1 MSKPIITTNT
11 SITSVLG
18 SLQGQTAQ
26 SQEQPS
32 NESSPANSEPTS
44 NSCLPV
50 LTPALSGP
58 SEAIRN
64 AETALVTAAQSLS
77 PDLSEESKSIL
88 KNFISR
94 SSRGFA
100 GTMPMMCKGPECP
113 FIHACPLYEAK
124 AKLPMGQRCPV
135 EESIVYMWV
144 NKHLHALG
152 IENIDAP
159 ENSFDMDML
168 YELAGQELI
177 RWRCGAYMAKTPN
190 IVESKLVGESIQG
203 TPLFADVMNPVI
215 EAMERAG
222 KNVAKIR
229 DALLATRK
237 AQITAGQVAIDATQ
251 KAAELRRKAA
261 EINNMRR
268 QLNQGMIKQAE
279 YTIKDEPDK

>member
-1 MSKPIITTNT
+1 MSKPTIDTNT
-11 SITSVLG
+11 NITSVLG
-18 SLQGQTAQ
+18 SLQGQAAQ
-26 SQEQPS
+26 LREQQL
-32 NESSPANSEPTS
+32 NGSSLQNLEPI
-44 NSCLPV
+44 NKGCLPA

-64 AETALVTAAQSLS
+64 AENAIVSAAEALTPGLTPEGA
-77 PDLSEESKSIL
+77 DIIRK
-88 KNFISR
+88 FINR
-94 SSRGFA
+94 SSKGFI
-100 GTMPMMCKGPECP
+100 GSMPMVCKGVECP
-113 FIHACPLYEAK
+113 FLHACPLYEAG
-124 AKLPMGQRCPV
+124 AKLPMGSRCPV

-177 RWRCGAYMAKTPN
+177 RWRCGAYLAKTPN

-215 EAMERAG
+215 DAMERAG

-251 KAAELRRKAA
+251 KAAELRKKAA
-261 EINNMRR
+261 EINKMRR
-268 QLNQGMIKQAE
+268 EINSGMLKPAQF
-279 YTIKDEPDK
+279 TIKNEPT